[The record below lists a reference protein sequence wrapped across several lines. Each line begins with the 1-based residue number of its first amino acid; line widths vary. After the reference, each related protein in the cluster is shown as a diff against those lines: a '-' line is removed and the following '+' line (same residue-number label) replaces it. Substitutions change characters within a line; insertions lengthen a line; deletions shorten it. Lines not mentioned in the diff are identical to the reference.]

1 MKRTAAWWAA
11 GMVLAAAS
19 VAGAEGPAEAK
30 IAPGAG
36 TEKHTEKHIDL
47 VLCLDTSGS
56 MRGLIESA
64 KQKLWTVV
72 NELATARPRPALRV
86 ALYHYGNSG
95 LSRES
100 GWVQQLTPLTDDL
113 DAVYGKLFPLK
124 TNGGTELVA
133 RVVRAATGE
142 LKWNL
147 DKGTLRVMF
156 VAGNEAA
163 TQDAEF
169 DLQATCK
176 AAASKGIIVNTIF
189 CGQDAEGR
197 RTGWENA
204 AKWADGQ
211 YAAIDQDRGTVV
223 LSTPYDTKLAELGVK
238 LNATY
243 VAYGRAGQVGAA
255 MQKAMDGRAKE
266 LGGAAA
272 AERAQSKAS
281 GLYVAGKWDLVDA
294 DKEGKVE
301 LAKLNEAELP
311 EEMQKMTPEQRKAYL
326 AEKAGQRADLQKQ
339 IQQLSAKREA
349 HVKEQM
355 AKQGLSEKASLDAA
369 LRSATRAQA
378 EEKGFEFKSK

>member
-1 MKRTAAWWAA
+1 MKRTAIWWAVGA
-11 GMVLAAAS
+11 IVAAAPM
-19 VAGAEGPAEAK
+19 AGAAAPEKAK
-30 IAPGAG
+30 VAPEVGA
-36 TEKHTEKHIDL
+36 EKHIDL

-100 GWVQQLTPLTDDL
+100 GWVEQLSPLTDDL

-142 LKWNL
+142 LKWNM

-163 TQDAEF
+163 TQDKEF
-169 DLQATCK
+169 DLQETCK

-223 LSTPYDTKLAELGVK
+223 ISTPYDAKLAELGVK

-255 MQKAMDGRAKE
+255 MQKAMDGRARE

-301 LAKLNEAELP
+301 LAKLKEAELP
-311 EEMQKMTPEQRKAYL
+311 EEMQKMTPEQRKAHL
-326 AEKAGQRADLQKQ
+326 AEKAKERADLQKQ
-339 IQQLSAKREA
+339 ILALSAKREA

-369 LRSATRAQA
+369 LRSATRVQA
-378 EEKGFEFKSK
+378 EQKGFEFKKDK